1 MKFNESINNVII
13 HMINMIV
20 NLIEKHH
27 LSNKMESILTYFGF
41 IINFFIPIMIENIFK
56 TIRLNKFI
64 INLISNQNK

>member
-20 NLIEKHH
+20 NPIEKHH
-27 LSNKMESILTYFGF
+27 LNNKVESVSIYFGF
-41 IINFFIPIMIENIFK
+41 IINFFIPIMIGNIFK